1 MISKNSTNEDIITFA
16 KKYLKEEGLK
26 KIKDENLKG
35 NELFFFDKLGLFG
48 QNNNKLK
55 KALEEIKEKNID
67 IISFNINL
75 NESSS
80 KEEID
85 EFLKLEMKITD
96 KTVLNKLENI
106 DGYMFININEEDE
119 DILKDFGFKLG
130 ERRKLSVYLKNTKVN
145 ITNEINQFLKDKFQ
159 ITEESVEL
167 INDNGITW
175 DAFYNLNNDD
185 YENFNIKDEIKEKIQ
200 QFINEKKLKL
210 KEFEINK
217 NLLIKKFMD
226 EIKLELEKDKILEE
240 DNSKQKVY
248 HLIEIRDYIT
258 SQKDINKCPF
268 NKRDGFAELCKDM
281 NIIEKENCSTI
292 DYDSANKNK
301 LRIVSLWGSK
311 EGIFE
316 FFESKKMNETK
327 KYFEDKINDKSGIFL
342 LINEDKSFGYIVIY
356 PGNMKFFY
364 KKMDQPQKGFL
375 LSLIRMGLYI
385 CQDSVICLTEKQ
397 QKEFNFTAIKSFNSN
412 FVITPNQGR
421 VKLMKNEEE
430 TFNFGEERK
439 IEFIEE
445 KSENVIDIKLNGNLI
460 FISLKTNERIE
471 NETYS
476 NIPINKI
483 DFKENNI
490 NFSDDFNYE
499 PFLFYLFVKKFT
511 CFQNLIK
518 KIQY

>member
-80 KEEID
+80 KEEIV

-258 SQKDINKCPF
+258 SQKDINK
-268 NKRDGFAELCKDM
+268 
-281 NIIEKENCSTI
+281 
-292 DYDSANKNK
+292 
-301 LRIVSLWGSK
+301 
-311 EGIFE
+311 
-316 FFESKKMNETK
+316 
-327 KYFEDKINDKSGIFL
+327 
-342 LINEDKSFGYIVIY
+342 
-356 PGNMKFFY
+356 
-364 KKMDQPQKGFL
+364 
-375 LSLIRMGLYI
+375 
-385 CQDSVICLTEKQ
+385 
-397 QKEFNFTAIKSFNSN
+397 
-412 FVITPNQGR
+412 
-421 VKLMKNEEE
+421 
-430 TFNFGEERK
+430 
-439 IEFIEE
+439 
-445 KSENVIDIKLNGNLI
+445 
-460 FISLKTNERIE
+460 
-471 NETYS
+471 
-476 NIPINKI
+476 
-483 DFKENNI
+483 
-490 NFSDDFNYE
+490 
-499 PFLFYLFVKKFT
+499 
-511 CFQNLIK
+511 
-518 KIQY
+518 